1 MAFCDTCRKAHSNIR
16 DVEISED
23 KQESLHEEV
32 YLYCFTFNFEYDQSL
47 FSRIF

>member
-1 MAFCDTCRKAHSNIR
+1 MR

-32 YLYCFTFNFEYDQSL
+32 YLYCFTFKEHMTRTQFFDSKES
-47 FSRIF
+47 II